1 MKTLAIRLEDDTHAQ
16 LMLMSQLNGMTLTD
30 IIRAGIEVHLAD
42 LASQPDVAAKAQALA
57 EAIDREAAERR
68 TALQALL
75 AFKQPAEPR
84 KSKG

>member
-1 MKTLAIRLEDDTHAQ
+1 
-16 LMLMSQLNGMTLTD
+16 MTLTD

-42 LASQPDVAAKAQALA
+42 LASQPDVAAKAQALS

-75 AFKQPAEPR
+75 SFKQPAEPR
-84 KSKG
+84 KSKS